1 MKWTRKAP
9 SASGPSAITPSNHLP
24 VEGGRERGGKG
35 CIGVLE
41 CFVYG
46 DAIWNM
52 GRCSSIIQTVNNSSY
67 TINHIIKPFKHL
79 PWTSHAS
86 HSTPVARLAL
96 HVASSTSATSGTITV
111 SFFSGTH
118 SQAPDSSLRKKE
130 KEEEEEDGIRKQE
143 KEEGRRKKEEEYE
156 EGSRRRKK
164 EEGNVSTRYTQPH
177 TASQIYPTSHHLHT
191 TY

>member
-1 MKWTRKAP
+1 
-9 SASGPSAITPSNHLP
+9 
-24 VEGGRERGGKG
+24 
-35 CIGVLE
+35 
-41 CFVYG
+41 
-46 DAIWNM
+46 
-52 GRCSSIIQTVNNSSY
+52 
-67 TINHIIKPFKHL
+67 
-79 PWTSHAS
+79 
-86 HSTPVARLAL
+86 
-96 HVASSTSATSGTITV
+96 VASSTSATSGTITV